1 MIFPAAVSVTQSSSS
16 SFFAVKFRTRALFA
30 KPRAR
35 LDAEDDEDD
44 LDYADD
50 DDEEEEDGE

>member
-44 LDYADD
+44 LDYDD
-50 DDEEEEDGE
+50 EEEEEDGE